1 MANGKVFRKHD
12 RVARLVKVW
21 HILNQSPNGL
31 TVDNIARLCD
41 VSSKTTRRDL
51 VALDLELGLPIWDKD
66 AKYGILEGYVL
77 PPIQFS
83 LPEALNI
90 FLAAR
95 LMLRYSNKYDP
106 NAVSLF
112 IKLNSVMK
120 PPLQDEI
127 QKTLDWM
134 GTLPNDQNLFT
145 VLSTVAKG
153 WIEGRC
159 VEITYQGIGKGK
171 PGKRVI
177 EPYFIEPA
185 AAGHASYVVGH
196 CQKTNSLRTFKVERI
211 KSAVL
216 LKDCYTSPSDFN
228 ANHYFSNAMGIMVGE
243 SSIKVKLRFFD
254 EIAEII
260 QETVWHPS
268 QVFEVQDD
276 GSVVMSLE
284 VGDTWELFRWIL
296 SWGDKVEVIAPADLR
311 GEIIGTT
318 KKVQDIY
325 S

>member
-1 MANGKVFRKHD
+1 
-12 RVARLVKVW
+12 
-21 HILNQSPNGL
+21 
-31 TVDNIARLCD
+31 
-41 VSSKTTRRDL
+41 
-51 VALDLELGLPIWDKD
+51 
-66 AKYGILEGYVL
+66 
-77 PPIQFS
+77 
-83 LPEALNI
+83 
-90 FLAAR
+90 
-95 LMLRYSNKYDP
+95 
-106 NAVSLF
+106 
-112 IKLNSVMK
+112 
-120 PPLQDEI
+120 
-127 QKTLDWM
+127 M